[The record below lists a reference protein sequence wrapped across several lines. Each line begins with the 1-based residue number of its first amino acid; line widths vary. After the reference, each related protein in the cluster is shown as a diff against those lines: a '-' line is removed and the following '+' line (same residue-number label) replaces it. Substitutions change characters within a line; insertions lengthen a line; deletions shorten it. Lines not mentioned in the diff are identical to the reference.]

1 VKTMS
6 EDTRSGAR
14 SLTAGVP
21 EPAIGTNGTWGQEK
35 TDRSPLHGLWALTN
49 RELVKWYKVPV
60 LLFLSLI
67 QPVIWLGLFGK
78 AMNFG
83 QIFSSSLSSIG
94 SIFQKLGITLTPQQI
109 TTISQQLPSVQS
121 IFGTSDYFSF
131 LAVGMLSFV
140 ILFTAMF
147 SGMSIVWDRRF
158 GFLDK
163 VLSTPVSRG
172 TLVMGKILASV
183 VRSLIQAAMVLV
195 IAIILGMSTAHIT
208 ALGVLG
214 TFSGLFMM
222 TMGFSAL
229 FLMLALR
236 STDWQTQ
243 MAVMNLLNLPLL
255 FGSNAL
261 FPSSFMP
268 SWLQDFVKINPI
280 SYATDIGR
288 QLLLGSPGFAN
299 LGFDFLYLAGFAI
312 LFSVIG
318 IVMSW
323 RLLTK

>member
-1 VKTMS
+1 MS
-6 EDTRSGAR
+6 EDKMDALKSGTTGAPGPT
-14 SLTAGVP
+14 S
-21 EPAIGTNGTWGQEK
+21 GTNGAWGREK
-35 TDRSPLHGLWALTN
+35 TNRSPIHGLWALTN
-49 RELVKWYKVPV
+49 RELVKWYKAPV

-83 QIFSSSLSSIG
+83 QIFSGSFSSLASVFAS
-94 SIFQKLGITLTPQQI
+94 LGIPPQDVSKI
-109 TTISQQLPSVQS
+109 IAAMPSVQS

-172 TLVMGKILASV
+172 ALVMGKVLSSV
-183 VRSLIQAAMVLV
+183 VRSLIQAAIVLL
-195 IAIILGMSTAHIT
+195 IAVILGMSTSNMT
-208 ALGVLG
+208 AVGIIG
-214 TFSGLFMM
+214 TFAGLFMM
-222 TMGFSAL
+222 TMGFSSL

-236 STDWQTQ
+236 SNDWQSQ
-243 MAVMNLLNLPLL
+243 MAIMNLLNLPLL

-268 SWLQDFVKINPI
+268 SWLQTFVGINPI

-288 QLLLGSPGFAN
+288 QLLLGATGFAP
-299 LGFDFLYLAGFAI
+299 LGFDFLYLASFAV
-312 LFSVIG
+312 LFSAIG

-323 RLLTK
+323 KLLTR

>member
-1 VKTMS
+1 MS
-6 EDTRSGAR
+6 EDNTSGVRSVK
-14 SLTAGVP
+14 TGVP
-21 EPAIGTNGTWGQEK
+21 EPVSAANGTWGQEK

-49 RELVKWYKVPV
+49 RELVKWYKAPV

-83 QIFSSSLSSIG
+83 QIFSGSFSALSSFLT
-94 SIFQKLGITLTPQQI
+94 SLG
-109 TTISQQLPSVQS
+109 ISQQNINKIITAMPSVQS

-195 IAIILGMSTAHIT
+195 IAIILGMSTANMS
-208 ALGVLG
+208 AVGVLG
-214 TFSGLFMM
+214 TFTGLFMM

-288 QLLLGSPGFAN
+288 QLLLGSPGFAP
-299 LGFDFLYLAGFAI
+299 LGFDFLYLAGFAA